1 MIKMETNMKENKC
14 LSCGIDTT
22 NKEFCSGKCRKMFN
36 INYKENNFRYA
47 KRSYKGLRA

>member
-1 MIKMETNMKENKC
+1 MIKMETNKC
-14 LSCGIDTT
+14 LSCGIDTR